1 MPKLEN
7 ARHERFAQE
16 YSLDANATRSYAVAY
31 KRGNDTTSRQNGNKL
46 LNNTKV
52 QQRVKELTDKIAI
65 KHGVTVQECIEAWER
80 LANFNVADI
89 MEYDGVHAY
98 IKNLKDLPREV
109 TDAIK
114 SIKTVTRGEGDG
126 AQLITEVT
134 FWDKTKARDALTRI
148 AGAYNDKVTVESKS
162 IEEHIK
168 ELGD

>member
-1 MPKLEN
+1 MSKLKN

-31 KRGNDTTSRQNGNKL
+31 KRSNDETSRKNGHKL
-46 LNNTKV
+46 LTNTDV
-52 QQRVKELTDKIAI
+52 QQRVKELTDKIAV
-65 KHGVTVQECIEAWER
+65 KHGVTVQECIDGWKR
-80 LANFNVADI
+80 LANFNIADI

-98 IKNLKDLPREV
+98 VKNLKELPREV

-114 SIKTVTRGEGDG
+114 SIETVTRGEGDG
-126 AQLITEVT
+126 AQLITKVT

-168 ELGD
+168 ELGN